1 MSVPSPVPRPP
12 TPGINPVPI
21 QSYQFSKEQLADPAV
36 MNVFF
41 QQVADALNLGNGTL
55 GKVVQPSGFDVRGA
69 TVSNLGAP
77 EEDGDAISA
86 GHAAS
91 QYSPEAQQKALDI
104 GGPNA
109 LKGLNAAYAQSAQNA
124 QAISRINASVA
135 NAATVLA
142 SGGTTPLAGPIIQMG
157 DTAAIPTTL
166 PVVFPTPF
174 PNTVPI
180 VVACDDYA
188 GGADSI
194 ISVEKASVT
203 KAGFTLHSNN
213 TSSGAFWIAIGS

>member
-1 MSVPSPVPRPP
+1 MSTPAAPRLPVP
-12 TPGINPVPI
+12 GQNPVPI
-21 QSYQFSKEQLADPAV
+21 QSYQFSKEQLADPGV

-55 GKVVQPSGFDVRGA
+55 GKVLQPSGIDVRGA
-69 TVSNLGAP
+69 TISNLGLP
-77 EEDGDAISA
+77 ESDGDAISS
-86 GHAAS
+86 GHAAT
-91 QYSPEAQQKALDI
+91 QYSPAAQRDQLDV
-104 GGPNA
+104 GKPYA
-109 LKGLNAAYAQSAQNA
+109 LKGLSTTYGLSIANQ
-124 QAISRINASVA
+124 QAIAAINKNAA
-135 NAATVLA
+135 NAATVLTP
-142 SGGTTPLAGPIIQMG
+142 GGTTPLAGPIIQGG

-166 PVVFPTPF
+166 AVVFPQAF

-203 KAGFTLHSNN
+203 KTGFTLHSNN
-213 TSSGAFWIAIGS
+213 TSSGAWWIAFGS